1 MLILKR
7 NLDEAVRIGDATA
20 TVVEIDPAGQWVRL
34 GFDAPPSV
42 EIWRDELAGAV
53 EANGNHREARLA
65 RIMDAIHIDQQLTGS
80 DVARWVYE
88 VVQRSAR
95 GIHERRDDLREVAR
109 VILSEA
115 ERFARTLG

>member
-7 NLDEAVRIGDATA
+7 NIDEAVRVGDATA

-34 GFDAPPSV
+34 GFDAPPTT

-53 EANGNHREARLA
+53 SANGNHREARLA

-80 DVARWVYE
+80 DVARWVFE

-109 VILSEA
+109 IILAEA